1 MSHENKDYIQQLH
14 AKGYRVTP
22 QRLIVLDAVCE
33 VGGHAT
39 IGAIYARVKMLDPT
53 IDQSTVYRAL
63 DVLCDAELIVLA
75 DMGDE
80 GKIYSIAAEAGHHH
94 LRCQS
99 CGAVLT
105 MDRAHL
111 DTLREALQAQY
122 GFVLQNDHIVL
133 SGLCADCGKKGH
145 SE

>member
-1 MSHENKDYIQQLH
+1 MSHENNDYIQQLR

-39 IGAIYARVKMLDPT
+39 IGAICARVKMLDPT
-53 IDQSTVYRAL
+53 IDPSTVYRAL
-63 DVLCDAELIVLA
+63 DVLCDAELIVVA

-80 GKIYSIAAEAGHHH
+80 GKIYNIADEAGHHH
-94 LRCQS
+94 LHCQS

-105 MDRAHL
+105 IDTVHL
-111 DTLREALQAQY
+111 DSLRDSLQEQY
-122 GFVLQNDHIVL
+122 GFVLQSEHLVL
-133 SGLCADCGKKGH
+133 SGLCADCVGKSH
-145 SE
+145 ST